1 MIFRK
6 EMRIEYFGSNPSYIH
21 KFIPT
26 KKKCSK
32 SRVGGLL

>member
-6 EMRIEYFGSNPSYIH
+6 EMRIEYFGSNPSYVH

-26 KKKCSK
+26 KNFFSK
-32 SRVGGLL
+32 NRVSGLI

>member
-26 KKKCSK
+26 PKH
-32 SRVGGLL
+32 RVSGLI